1 MVNAKT
7 ISEMKDGVILVNTGR
22 GMLIDSADLVEAL
35 KDKKIGFVLTGSF
48 CTFSKTIPKM
58 KELIEKGAEV
68 IPIMSF
74 NSYNLDTKF
83 GKAQDFINEIE
94 EITGKKIIHT
104 IQEAEPIGP
113 KRLTDIMV
121 VAPCSGNTMAK
132 LACDII
138 DTPATMAVKSHLR
151 NNFPV
156 VIAPSTNNGLSGN
169 AKNIGILLNRKHYY
183 FVPFRQDNPIT
194 KPRSIVFDSEY
205 IVKTIESALEDEQIE
220 PILL

>member
-1 MVNAKT
+1 MSNQKLCNILYINVERK
-7 ISEMKDGVILVNTGR
+7 EMTTNLS
-22 GMLIDSADLVEAL
+22 LE
-35 KDKKIGFVLTGSF
+35 DKKIGFVLTVSF

-151 NNFPV
+151 NNLPV